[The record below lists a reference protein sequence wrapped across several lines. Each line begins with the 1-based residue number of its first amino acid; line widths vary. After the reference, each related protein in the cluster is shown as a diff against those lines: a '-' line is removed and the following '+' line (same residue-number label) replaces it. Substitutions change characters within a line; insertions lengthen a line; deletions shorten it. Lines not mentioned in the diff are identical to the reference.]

1 MKAQEGC
8 RVIALLILNLSARWG
23 WKFNAMSRPLYFRE
37 TETISLVQ
45 EVGWAPGP
53 VRKRMVFSRS
63 DRSVHPIASR
73 YTECAIPA
81 NNIKMDLKKCEVLW
95 SGMEEPGLGEGTMVG
110 SLDLLLPREG
120 GREFS
125 WPAEELLDFKL
136 GCTPRIWPKYK
147 TLVIRPSVIDYL
159 PHDNML

>member
-1 MKAQEGC
+1 MKVQRHVTA
-8 RVIALLILNLSARWG
+8 ALLPGNRNNIPCTGGR
-23 WKFNAMSRPLYFRE
+23 
-37 TETISLVQ
+37 
-45 EVGWAPGP
+45 VGPRACPEAYG
-53 VRKRMVFSRS
+53 FSRS
-63 DRSVHPIASR
+63 DRSVHPVASR

-125 WPAEELLDFKL
+125 
-136 GCTPRIWPKYK
+136 
-147 TLVIRPSVIDYL
+147 
-159 PHDNML
+159 